1 MDIEVREPRTPKDLD
16 LYYDLRWRVLRE
28 PWTKARES
36 GRDEHEREAIHLTAW
51 LGGRLVGVGR
61 VHFNSPEQAQIRYMA
76 VEPDCSGQGI
86 GSLILRG
93 LEERAAQR
101 GAKTVVLN
109 ARDKALNFYRK
120 HGYRLLDQS
129 GTLFNSIVHWAMEK
143 EL

>member
-1 MDIEVREPRTPKDLD
+1 MEIEVREPRTPQELE

-28 PWTKARES
+28 PWTKSRES
-36 GRDEHEREAIHLTAW
+36 GRDEREREAIHLTAW
-51 LGGRLVGVGR
+51 CGNRLVGVGR
-61 VHFNSPEQAQIRYMA
+61 VHFNSPEQAQVRYMA
-76 VEPDCSGQGI
+76 VEPDVAGQGI

-93 LEERAAQR
+93 LEERAARR

-109 ARDKALNFYRK
+109 AREKALGFYRK

-143 EL
+143 DL